1 MYGRS
6 CKSRGD
12 YTPSRKES
20 RLKQEAFTE
29 IFSDKFTSF
38 VSRMWLDHC
47 DENSAFY
54 SVADDYPTYLI
65 NNFKF
70 LVRKFNEQNGNSQW
84 NIK

>member
-1 MYGRS
+1 M
-6 CKSRGD
+6 
-12 YTPSRKES
+12 
-20 RLKQEAFTE
+20 KQEAFTE
-29 IFSDKFTSF
+29 IFSPKFTSF

-65 NNFKF
+65 SNFKF

>member
-1 MYGRS
+1 MR
-6 CKSRGD
+6 
-12 YTPSRKES
+12 
-20 RLKQEAFTE
+20 QEAFTE
-29 IFSDKFTSF
+29 IFSPKFTSF